1 MHEPLPRLYGALA
14 EWFHL
19 LTPPEDY
26 AEEAEFY
33 ARTILGHGRQPHHTL
48 LELGSGGGNNASHMK
63 ARFRLTLSD
72 ISPAM
77 LDISR
82 ALNPE
87 CEHILGDMRT
97 LRLGRTFDA
106 IFAQDALDYLTSLE
120 DLRRAALTAWVHCRA
135 GGVVLFAPDAVR
147 ETFRAGTQHGGSDG
161 PGRAIRY
168 LEWTWD
174 PDPADYSYRTEMA
187 YLLRDEHGA
196 VRCELDRHELGLFAR
211 AEWLEALHAVGF
223 QAQSIP
229 FEHSAIDSGAA
240 EVFVG
245 ARP

>member
-1 MHEPLPRLYGALA
+1 MPKALPRLYGALA

-33 ARTILGHGRQPHHTL
+33 GRVILGQGRPPHHSV

-72 ISPAM
+72 VSPAM

-106 IFAQDALDYLTSLE
+106 VFAQDALDYLISLE
-120 DLRRAALTAWVHCRA
+120 DLRQVARTAWVHCRP

-147 ETFRAGTQHGGSDG
+147 ETLRTSTRHGGSDG
-161 PGRAIRY
+161 PRRAMRY

-174 PDPADYSYRTEMA
+174 PDPTDTSYLTEMV
-187 YLLRDEHGA
+187 YLLRDEQGA
-196 VRCELDRHELGLFAR
+196 VRCEFDRHVLGLFAR

-223 QAQSIP
+223 QAQSMP
-229 FEHSAIDSGAA
+229 FEHSEIDPGAA
-240 EVFVG
+240 EIFVG
-245 ARP
+245 TRP